1 MVRDDKV
8 GMKVG
13 NKIWIYFANVTL
25 VSDDKVGMKV
35 GNKVW
40 IYFANV
46 TLVIDDKDRNEGFC
60 NSVVW

>member
-1 MVRDDKV
+1 
-8 GMKVG
+8 MKVG
-13 NKIWIYFANVTL
+13 NKVWIYFANVTL